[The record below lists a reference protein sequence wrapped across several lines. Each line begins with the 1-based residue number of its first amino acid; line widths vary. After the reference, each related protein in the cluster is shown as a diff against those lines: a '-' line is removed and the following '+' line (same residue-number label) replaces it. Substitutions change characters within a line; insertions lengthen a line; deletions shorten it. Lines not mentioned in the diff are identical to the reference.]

1 MITWLVQNVGFSSTN
16 LDLTEETLQ
25 RLEIPYKSFG
35 ISRLI
40 NYVINLENILNN
52 PDEQFIIRGGTSLLS
67 LLNNIDN
74 LKEINPNLSQEQLN
88 FSERYIANLKNGIFY
103 DENNFDQ
110 NFYGTL
116 NLPLLNNDCENL
128 PIKDYLEKSFD
139 KDVFIKPSRD
149 QKAFNAGILEKGYT
163 IKDFIFSQ
171 IHEAFYID
179 EIAIITPLKEIYS
192 EYRFFVVNQDVITGS
207 QYRLNN
213 QLFVSEYIPDNIL
226 QAAKEYAKL
235 YQPHDIFTMDLA
247 DTKEGIKIVE
257 YNCWNASGL
266 YKTNIPKI
274 FNAVQEFKEYQ
285 INTKK
290 FKI

>member
-1 MITWLVQNVGFSSTN
+1 MITWLVQNVGFSTTN
-16 LDLTEETLQ
+16 LDLTEETLN
-25 RLEIPYKSFG
+25 RLDIPYQLFG
-35 ISRLI
+35 ISKLI
-40 NYVINLENILNN
+40 NYVINLENILKN

-67 LLNNIDN
+67 LLSKIDN
-74 LKEINPNLSQEQLN
+74 LKEINPNLSEEQLIY
-88 FSERYIANLKNGIFY
+88 SQQYISNLKNGIFY
-103 DENNFDQ
+103 DEKNFDQ
-110 NFYGTL
+110 SFYGSL
-116 NLPLLNNDCENL
+116 NLPLLNNDCQNL
-128 PIKDYLEKSFD
+128 PIKDFLNQSFD

-179 EIAIITPLKEIYS
+179 EIAIIAPLKEIYS